1 MHIKRILL
9 APLLVLASI
18 SPIMPS
24 ANAGGSCDIQKQV
37 LAETMLKGLSSTYA
51 QQAFDNCIRSGGT
64 VGSSPSSSS
73 EPGLWPETVKFPC
86 VEAAQERRKNIS
98 FFSWH
103 YPTAMEQARAY
114 CDKIKSAAT
123 SSSAPSPSGGCK
135 YNGRSYA
142 TCAEANAQY
151 QKDLEI
157 YNQSAAKAA
166 AEKSAQQKADE
177 QTKKCSFLDPNF
189 VRELEGDHEK
199 AISGINEI
207 ILLYPLLADQGKVIT
222 TQYNTALNILKQN
235 VCVTGSISNIE
246 KLWSIA
252 SDNLVNEY
260 MVKFKDIEPLLDDF
274 LKKADNL
281 PKQQIDVTKIATP
294 KGSKKSLDCVKRNT
308 YKKISGTNPK
318 CPKGFK
324 ILK

>member
-1 MHIKRILL
+1 MYSKRILL

-18 SPIMPS
+18 SPTMPS

-37 LAETMLKGLSSTYA
+37 LSETMLKGLPSAYA
-51 QQAFDNCIRSGGT
+51 QEAFDDCIRRGGT

-73 EPGLWPETVKFPC
+73 EPGAWPRTVTYPC
-86 VEAAQERRKNIS
+86 AEAAQEMRKNTS

-114 CDKIKSAAT
+114 CDKLKSAAT
-123 SSSAPSPSGGCK
+123 SSSAPLPSGGCT

-157 YNQSAAKAA
+157 YNQSVAQAA
-166 AEKSAQQKADE
+166 AEKLAQQKAAE
-177 QTKKCSFLDPNF
+177 QTKKCSFLDPNY
-189 VRELEGDHEK
+189 VRDLEGEHEK

-222 TQYNTALNILKQN
+222 TQYTTALNILKQN
-235 VCVTGSISNIE
+235 VCVTGSISTIE

-260 MVKFKDIEPLLDDF
+260 MVKFKDIEALLDDF
-274 LKKADNL
+274 LKKSDNL
-281 PKQQIDVTKIATP
+281 RKQQIDATKIATS
-294 KGSKKSLDCVKRNT
+294 KGSKKSLDCVKGNT

-318 CPKGFK
+318 CPRGFK